1 MDYCRRILIE
11 WKCVQAPNT
20 AVVLWSVPSR
30 LRPLA
35 MSVQVIVI
43 HVLGDVPSPSL
54 LGLLQERVQN
64 WR

>member
-1 MDYCRRILIE
+1 MRATKTRWRRGVAL
-11 WKCVQAPNT
+11 QAPNT

-43 HVLGDVPSPSL
+43 HVLGDVPSPPL

>member
-1 MDYCRRILIE
+1 MAL
-11 WKCVQAPNT
+11 QAPNT

-43 HVLGDVPSPSL
+43 HVLGDVPSPPL